1 MSRLQGFGN
10 QLVAFHDQLRDQID
24 VLREQDAPDGKDL
37 LTHCLAFCGALTR
50 HHTGEDDGAFMVLAE
65 EYPDLRPVLEEL
77 ARDHLIIAEALQRL
91 EKLAELDP
99 AERKRELD
107 TVAALMETHFTYEER
122 TLVTALNAL
131 EDDGTGRLALPF
143 G

>member
-50 HHTGEDDGAFMVLAE
+50 HHTGEDEGAFMVLAE

-77 ARDHLIIAEALQRL
+77 ARDHLIIAAALQRL
-91 EKLAELDP
+91 ENLAELDP

-122 TLVTALNAL
+122 KLVTALNGL

-143 G
+143 R

>member
-10 QLVAFHDQLRDQID
+10 QLVAFHDQLREQID
-24 VLREQDAPDGKDL
+24 VLREQAAPDGRDL
-37 LTHCLAFCGALTR
+37 LAHCLAFCGALTR
-50 HHTGEDDGAFMVLAE
+50 HHTGEDGGAFVALAE

-122 TLVTALNAL
+122 KLVTALNAL
-131 EDDGTGRLALPF
+131 DDDGTGRLALPF
-143 G
+143 R